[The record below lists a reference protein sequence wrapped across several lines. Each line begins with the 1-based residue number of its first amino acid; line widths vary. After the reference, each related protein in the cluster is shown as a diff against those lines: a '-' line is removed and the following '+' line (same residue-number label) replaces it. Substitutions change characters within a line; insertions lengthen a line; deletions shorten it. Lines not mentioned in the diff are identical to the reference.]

1 LWRFPELGAA
11 GRPSG
16 AAALALRLPV
26 RPEHPEEGVNRP
38 GDRPP
43 IVLDAGH
50 RAFLA
55 ALASAGIAG
64 QTSLDDLR
72 AAAAAVRL
80 PFQAG
85 GAPMQALC
93 EAAIATAAGEASVRF
108 YYPVAERPLRALL
121 YFHGGGWTMLSLA
134 THDRIMREF
143 AAWTGRAVV
152 GVELPQAPEVPFPGA
167 LDLARA
173 TVVALAGEAGRHGLD
188 GQMALAGDS
197 SGANLALSAAIALRD
212 EGRRLVDALILAYGV
227 FDCDFSRPSYRA
239 FSRPPLTLSADR
251 MAWFWSNYCP
261 SDGARADPLAAP
273 LHADLRGLPPAHL
286 VVAGQDVLRDE
297 NLAMAVRLA
306 EAGNAV
312 SLDHYP
318 EAPHGFLEALA
329 LAPLGARA
337 IARAAAWLNDRARD
351 PPPGDHEP

>member
-1 LWRFPELGAA
+1 MSRRRDEAA
-11 GRPSG
+11 
-16 AAALALRLPV
+16 
-26 RPEHPEEGVNRP
+26 
-38 GDRPP
+38 

-55 ALASAGIAG
+55 ALASAGTAG
-64 QTSLDDLR
+64 STSLGDLR
-72 AAAAAVRL
+72 AAAEAVRL

-85 GAPMQALC
+85 GPAMDEVADVI
-93 EAAIATAAGEASVRF
+93 IATRAGEAQVRLH
-108 YYPVAERPLRALL
+108 YPVAARPLPALV
-121 YFHGGGWTMLSLA
+121 YFHGGGWTLLSLA

-143 AAWTGRAVV
+143 AAATGWAVA
-152 GVELPQAPEVPFPGA
+152 GVELPRAPEVPFPGA
-167 LDLARA
+167 LDLAREA
-173 TVVALAGEAGRHGLD
+173 TIALGAEAGRHGLD
-188 GQMALAGDS
+188 GRMALAGDS

-212 EGRRLVDALILAYGV
+212 AGRAVAEALILAYGV
-227 FDCDFSRPSYRA
+227 FDCDFTRLSYRA

-261 SDGARADPLAAP
+261 SVADRANPLAAP
-273 LHADLRGLPPAHL
+273 LHADLGGLPPVRL

-318 EAPHGFLEALA
+318 GAPHGFLEALS
-329 LAPLGARA
+329 LAPPGAMA
-337 IARAAAWLNDRARD
+337 IARAAAWLNDRVPD
-351 PPPGDHEP
+351 PAPRAEVE